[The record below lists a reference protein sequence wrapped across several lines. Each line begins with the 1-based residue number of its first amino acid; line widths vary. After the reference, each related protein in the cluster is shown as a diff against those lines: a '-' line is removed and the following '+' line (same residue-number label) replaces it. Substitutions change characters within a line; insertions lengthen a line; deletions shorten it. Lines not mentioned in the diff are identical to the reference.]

1 MGWYHGVN
9 PRPYNGR
16 GLCIFL
22 EVITVRD
29 VLNRIIEG
37 ENLSAQEA
45 EDLMRRMMD
54 DELTPVQLAGI
65 LVALR
70 VKGETADEVVGFART
85 MRSRARQLSTIGS
98 LADTCGTGG
107 DNSGTFNISTAAALI
122 VAACGQPVAKH
133 GNRAASGKCG
143 SADVLEAVGVDVS
156 LPPEG
161 VSQCIVETGIGF
173 LFAPAFHPAMRFA
186 AVPRRELGVRTV
198 FNLLGPLTNPAR
210 PNYQLLGVS
219 SEGLLDLMAQS
230 LLKLGVERAL
240 VVHSQDGTDEISIA
254 AGTSVREV
262 RDGAIHSYEVEP
274 EDFGVIRSAA
284 GGVQGGDPDTNG
296 AILKDVMN
304 GKLGP
309 AHDAAVV
316 NAAAALYACGRAP
329 TLREGAIQAGTV
341 LDSGAAADT
350 LERLRKVSKGAR
362 ARIESAA

>member
-1 MGWYHGVN
+1 MTDEGF
-9 PRPYNGR
+9 
-16 GLCIFL
+16 CFM
-22 EVITVRD
+22 EVIVVRD
-29 VLNRIIEG
+29 ILNRIIAG
-37 ENLSAQEA
+37 ENLSAQET

-54 DELTPVQLAGI
+54 DELTQVQLAGI

-70 VKGETADEVVGFART
+70 VKGETPDEVVGFART
-85 MRSRARQLSTIGS
+85 MRNRARQLSISGS

-161 VSQCIVETGIGF
+161 VSQCIEETGIGF
-173 LFAPAFHPAMRFA
+173 LFAPAFHPAMKFA

-210 PNYQLLGVS
+210 PSYQLLGVS
-219 SEGLLDLMAQS
+219 SASLLDLMAQS

-240 VVHSQDGTDEISIA
+240 VVHSEDGTDEISIA
-254 AGTSVREV
+254 AGTSVREI
-262 RDGAIHSYEVEP
+262 RAGTIQSYEVGP
-274 EDFGVIRSAA
+274 EDFGVSRSDA
-284 GGVQGGDPDTNG
+284 GGVRGGDPQTNG

-304 GKLGP
+304 GIRGP
-309 AHDAAVV
+309 ARDAAVV
-316 NAAAALYACGRAP
+316 NAAAALYACNRAASF
-329 TLREGAIQAGTV
+329 REGTARAEAV

-362 ARIESAA
+362 ARIESVA